1 VAEIRSSNSEESSFV
16 LTVSRYLA
24 IMLCALGLS
33 VGLTH
38 ALAVTPDPRLAGAT
52 TALRLMA
59 TIAAVMLAVSSRN
72 RPGFGLAVT
81 GTLVLVLA
89 TLVWA
94 TSMTPLIAAS
104 GVPVPAW
111 ARSQVIARAT
121 DSIPGGNIDLAALS
135 IWLIGMSCLVLSAI
149 RQPVARRSSRGPIP
163 LMRETLSRM

>member
-1 VAEIRSSNSEESSFV
+1 M

-38 ALAVTPDPRLAGAT
+38 ALAVTPDPRLAGIT
-52 TALRLMA
+52 TGLQLMA
-59 TIAAVMLAVSSRN
+59 TISALLLAVSSRQ

-81 GTLVLVLA
+81 GTIVLLLA
-89 TLVWA
+89 TLLWA
-94 TSMTPLIAAS
+94 TSMTPLLAAS

-111 ARSQVIARAT
+111 AGSPVITRAA
-121 DSIPGGNIDLAALS
+121 DFVPGGNIDLAALS
-135 IWLIGMSCLVLSAI
+135 IWLVGMSCLVLSAI
-149 RQPVARRSSRGPIP
+149 RQPVVRRTARGPLP